1 MGIVEFVFDN
11 ITASKKMNHF
21 TLSGGSKIRVQ
32 WLLFTLVH
40 NIEKIATTGL
50 IHSLASP

>member
-21 TLSGGSKIRVQ
+21 TLRGRSKVRLQ
-32 WLLFTLVH
+32 WLYYCMVNNL
-40 NIEKIATTGL
+40 EKIATTGL
-50 IHSLASP
+50 THSLAAG